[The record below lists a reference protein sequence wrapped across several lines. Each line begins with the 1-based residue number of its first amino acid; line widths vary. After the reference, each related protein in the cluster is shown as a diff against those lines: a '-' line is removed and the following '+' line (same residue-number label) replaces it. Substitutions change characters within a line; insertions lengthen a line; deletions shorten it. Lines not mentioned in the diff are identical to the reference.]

1 MITQELAGA
10 IAATVESLGINETV
24 IGRLRA
30 DYPGIHFTY
39 CIDDD
44 IPNQEPVLENA
55 GFNLYLVDGRDHCLC
70 LTQNYEQASGFVIAE
85 IIND

>member
-1 MITQELAGA
+1 MITQELAGS
-10 IAATVESLGINETV
+10 IAATVERHGIDETV

-30 DYPGIHFTY
+30 DHPGIHFTY

-44 IPNQEPVLENA
+44 IPNHEPVLERA

-70 LTQNYEQASGFVIAE
+70 LTQNYEQASGFVVAE
-85 IIND
+85 IITD

>member
-1 MITQELAGA
+1 MITQQLAGK
-10 IAATVESLGINETV
+10 IAATIADQGIDETV

-30 DYPGIHFTY
+30 DHPGIHFTY

-44 IPNQEPVLENA
+44 IPNHEPVLERA

-70 LTQNYEQASGFVIAE
+70 LTQNYEQASGFVVAE
-85 IIND
+85 IIDD

>member
-1 MITQELAGA
+1 MVTQELADT
-10 IAATVESLGINETV
+10 IAATVESLGIDETV

-30 DYPGIHFTY
+30 DHPGIHFTY

-44 IPNQEPVLENA
+44 IPNHEPVLECP

-70 LTQNYEQASGFVIAE
+70 LTQNYEQASGFVVAE